1 MYLFAKDSY
10 EAKYQVLVNK
20 RKGGGLRYYN
30 GSKAF
35 LELK

>member
-20 RKGGGLRYYN
+20 RKVGGLRYYN